1 MTHLLTRANRSRNR
15 EERARLG
22 AVSDE
27 VAIVETPAQ
36 KRKRRIKKVFLNLFF
51 AAAAYGLLVV
61 AARLLH
67 RKVLY
72 QPPDDDPGALPQGAT
87 LFEGHAAD
95 GVAVHALELMVGKPT
110 ASTRTIVHFH
120 GNAETADANAA
131 LAREL
136 EKKGFNVVLVE
147 YRGYGRSKGASPNEE
162 GLYLDALAVLDALAT
177 KGIGADKI
185 VLWGQSLGTGV
196 AVEMAKRGKGSRL
209 VLVAPFTSTV
219 DLAKRVVP
227 FLPSSM
233 VMADRFE
240 SIAKA
245 PAIDAPAFVVHGDI
259 DDVIPFEQGERLSKA
274 FPHGTFMKVLEGR
287 HDNLYK
293 SVTVVQAAIS
303 HAGG

>member
-1 MTHLLTRANRSRNR
+1 M
-15 EERARLG
+15 
-22 AVSDE
+22 SDD

-51 AAAAYGLLVV
+51 AVAAYALLVL

-67 RKVLY
+67 RRVLY
-72 QPPDDDPGALPQGAT
+72 QPPDEDPGAVPQGAT
-87 LFEGHAAD
+87 LFEGRAAD
-95 GVAVHALELMVGKPT
+95 GVAVHALELMVAKPT

-147 YRGYGRSKGASPNEE
+147 YRGYGRSKGTSPTEE
-162 GLYLDALAVLDALAT
+162 GLYLDAAAVLDSLSA
-177 KGIGADKI
+177 KGIGPGKI

-233 VMADRFE
+233 VMVDRFE

-245 PAIDAPAFVVHGDI
+245 PEIDAPAFVVHGDI

-274 FPHGTFMKVLEGR
+274 FPHGTFLKVQEGR

-293 SVTVVQAAIS
+293 SVTVVQAAIA